1 MRAYKKQQQ
10 NFNIFQIYV
19 LYSKDRGGT
28 ADLSKVRVVVEH
40 GWLEEVSLPDLV
52 ELGARGQE
60 QPAGIMYLTLSCTV
74 KSAMHGRG
82 ATGGEGEGRGQNCSL
97 AKIRVATLV
106 HGTFGCKSN
115 ILVRYL
121 H

>member
-40 GWLEEVSLPDLV
+40 GGLEEVSHPDLV

-74 KSAMHGRG
+74 KSARHGKGRE
-82 ATGGEGEGRGQNCSL
+82 GG
-97 AKIRVATLV
+97 KIAP
-106 HGTFGCKSN
+106 
-115 ILVRYL
+115 
-121 H
+121 